1 MKKTFRIGLDIGS
14 TTLKAVVIDDEN
26 KPLFTYYER
35 HNADVE
41 GRMAECFGQLREVV
55 GDAECRICLT
65 GSVAMGVAERYGYDF
80 VQEVVAAAEYV
91 KHCHPEVAT
100 LIDIGGEDAKI
111 VLFKQGRTTDLRMNG
126 NCAGGTG
133 AFIDQMAVLL
143 GVEVTEL
150 DTLAREATQTYPIAS
165 RCGVFSKTDIQNLIA
180 RNASRHDIAASIFRA
195 VTVQTISTLAH
206 GCELRSPMMFI
217 GGPLTF
223 IPSLRKA
230 FVDYLHLNE
239 SDIILPDE
247 GALIPA
253 WGAALRAKGETRR
266 PPQSFGQFP
275 LYGEHLRDVIS
286 DSLQRGLTPPH
297 KGGCREGGFGSSSLP
312 PIFTSPTDYEA
323 WRKEID
329 SCSLRKAEWPH
340 DCEQSLYIGIDSGS
354 TTTKIVAMTPEHEL
368 LYTYYRVNLGNPIAT
383 VVEGLKRLDDEAQA
397 RSVRLRVMGC
407 CTTGYGEDLIRAAMK
422 AEHGII
428 ETMAHYMAATYLTPD
443 VSFILDIGGQDMKAI
458 FVDKGVINRIEIN
471 EACSSGCGSFIEAF
485 AKSLGYSL
493 EHFAHEACIAQNPCD
508 LGTRCTVFMN
518 SKVKQTLREGATVAD
533 ISAGLSYSVVKNCLF
548 KVLRLTDTAILG
560 DHIVV
565 QGGTM
570 KNDSIVRAFELLTGR
585 RVMRSNTPE
594 LMGAVGC
601 AIYAAA
607 HTMGDGRWLD
617 EMLDHCTYTSR
628 QSQCH
633 GCENQCLIQRYTFAN
648 GARYV
653 SGNRCERIYT
663 NQGTA
668 TEKGLNAYEEKGRL
682 LWGTRRPTPSL
693 PVREG
698 ARASRFASPP
708 SQGGFRRVFG
718 SLKIGL
724 PRCLN
729 LFEEYPFWH
738 TLLTQCGF
746 EVVLSSES
754 DYGRYEKTVHQ
765 VMSDNIC
772 FPAKLAHAHVQELID
787 SGVDRVFM
795 PFVVYERSRGEQ
807 NSYNCPVVT
816 GYSQVIKSVQTT
828 DIPIDS
834 PSFTFKDEK
843 ALYRQCRTYLMGLG
857 VEEKRIK
864 RAFVEALMALD
875 TYEHEVVAMN
885 RRIYEDAIRRGR
897 PVILLAG
904 RPYHSDPLI
913 QHRLSDV
920 AASLGANV
928 ITEDIAR
935 DLDVPM
941 GETHI
946 LAQWSFPNRI
956 VRAAKWA
963 VEQPVNVLFMQIT
976 SFGCGPDA
984 FFLDEIGR
992 FLSRHGKALTLIKVD
1007 DVNNV
1012 GSLKLRI
1019 RSALQ
1024 SSHQYPLRPSGSLA
1038 GPPSH
1043 RALCSPRSARL
1054 GIQPTL
1060 QGPRYAPLKRDS
1072 TLIAENDVMNELT
1085 KENCP
1090 NVRPFITT
1098 KRFDHPDRRRK
1109 VLIPFF
1115 TPFLSPLLPS
1125 LFGLAG
1131 YDVEVLPV
1139 SDSVSDEWGIKYANN
1154 EVCYPATLVIG
1165 DIVKAF
1171 KENGHSPSETAVAM
1185 AQTGGQCRAS
1195 NYVPLIKSTLVQMG
1209 LSEVPVISFDLSG
1222 ALKNDQPGFTIPWAK
1237 VIRVAVATVLCSDAI
1252 AKMYY
1257 STVVRETTQGE
1268 AARLRDYYLH
1278 LFNEAIAQNRPDHLY
1293 ELTGKAAHDFN
1304 AVCTTKECHAVGIV
1318 GEILLKFHPYAQRG
1332 VTDWL
1337 VGRGFEVLPPLMT
1350 DFFLESFVNRKARRE
1365 AQFAK
1370 AGVGDLLRQ
1379 WAYGY
1384 IKQQM
1389 ARVDTLCA
1397 PFRYYR
1403 PFHDIFAMADEAA
1416 HVINLNTQFGEG
1428 WLLPAEVIAAV
1439 RSGATHVVSLQPF
1452 GCIANHIVCRGV
1464 ENKLK
1469 RYLPQLNL
1477 LSLDFDNSV
1486 SEVNVTNRLLL
1497 FVEDLEKK

>member
-26 KPLFTYYER
+26 KPVFTYYER

-180 RNASRHDIAASIFRA
+180 RNTLRHDIAASIFRA

-253 WGAALRAKGETRR
+253 WGAALRAKGETHPN
-266 PPQSFGQFP
+266 PPC
-275 LYGEHLRDVIS
+275 
-286 DSLQRGLTPPH
+286 
-297 KGGCREGGFGSSSLP
+297 KGGDSVIAGFQVLPHREDLGGSSLP

-368 LYTYYRVNLGNPIAT
+368 LYTYYRVNRGNPIAT

-458 FVDKGVINRIEIN
+458 FVNKGVINRIEIN

-708 SQGGFRRVFG
+708 SLGGFRRVFG

-754 DYGRYEKTVHQ
+754 DYGRYEKAVHQ

-935 DLDVPM
+935 
-941 GETHI
+941 
-946 LAQWSFPNRI
+946 
-956 VRAAKWA
+956 
-963 VEQPVNVLFMQIT
+963 
-976 SFGCGPDA
+976 
-984 FFLDEIGR
+984 EIGR
-992 FLSRHGKALTLIKVD
+992 AS
-1007 DVNNV
+1007 
-1012 GSLKLRI
+1012 
-1019 RSALQ
+1019 
-1024 SSHQYPLRPSGSLA
+1024 
-1038 GPPSH
+1038 
-1043 RALCSPRSARL
+1043 
-1054 GIQPTL
+1054 
-1060 QGPRYAPLKRDS
+1060 
-1072 TLIAENDVMNELT
+1072 
-1085 KENCP
+1085 
-1090 NVRPFITT
+1090 
-1098 KRFDHPDRRRK
+1098 
-1109 VLIPFF
+1109 
-1115 TPFLSPLLPS
+1115 
-1125 LFGLAG
+1125 
-1131 YDVEVLPV
+1131 
-1139 SDSVSDEWGIKYANN
+1139 
-1154 EVCYPATLVIG
+1154 
-1165 DIVKAF
+1165 
-1171 KENGHSPSETAVAM
+1171 
-1185 AQTGGQCRAS
+1185 CR
-1195 NYVPLIKSTLVQMG
+1195 
-1209 LSEVPVISFDLSG
+1209 E
-1222 ALKNDQPGFTIPWAK
+1222 
-1237 VIRVAVATVLCSDAI
+1237 RV
-1252 AKMYY
+1252 
-1257 STVVRETTQGE
+1257 
-1268 AARLRDYYLH
+1268 
-1278 LFNEAIAQNRPDHLY
+1278 
-1293 ELTGKAAHDFN
+1293 
-1304 AVCTTKECHAVGIV
+1304 
-1318 GEILLKFHPYAQRG
+1318 
-1332 VTDWL
+1332 
-1337 VGRGFEVLPPLMT
+1337 
-1350 DFFLESFVNRKARRE
+1350 
-1365 AQFAK
+1365 
-1370 AGVGDLLRQ
+1370 
-1379 WAYGY
+1379 
-1384 IKQQM
+1384 
-1389 ARVDTLCA
+1389 
-1397 PFRYYR
+1397 
-1403 PFHDIFAMADEAA
+1403 
-1416 HVINLNTQFGEG
+1416 
-1428 WLLPAEVIAAV
+1428 
-1439 RSGATHVVSLQPF
+1439 
-1452 GCIANHIVCRGV
+1452 
-1464 ENKLK
+1464 
-1469 RYLPQLNL
+1469 
-1477 LSLDFDNSV
+1477 
-1486 SEVNVTNRLLL
+1486 
-1497 FVEDLEKK
+1497 

>member
-14 TTLKAVVIDDEN
+14 TTLKAVVIDDEG

-266 PPQSFGQFP
+266 PPQSFGQLP

-297 KGGCREGGFGSSSLP
+297 KGGGREGVFGSSSLP

-323 WRKEID
+323 WCKEID

-340 DCEQSLYIGIDSGS
+340 DCEQPIYIGIDSGS

-368 LYTYYRVNLGNPIAT
+368 LYTYYRVNRGNPIAT
-383 VVEGLKRLDDEAQA
+383 VVEGLKRLDGEAQA

-407 CTTGYGEDLIRAAMK
+407 CTTGYGEDLVRAAMK

-458 FVDKGVINRIEIN
+458 FVNKGVINRIEIN

-493 EHFAHEACIAQNPCD
+493 EHFAHEACIAQTPCD

-607 HTMGDGRWLD
+607 HTTGDGRWLD
-617 EMLDHCTYTSR
+617 EMLGHCTYTSR

-663 NQGTA
+663 NQGTT

-682 LWGTRRPTPSL
+682 LFGESGMRNEKVGVDCQFSI
-693 PVREG
+693 VN
-698 ARASRFASPP
+698 
-708 SQGGFRRVFG
+708 SQ
-718 SLKIGL
+718 LKIGL

-729 LFEEYPFWH
+729 FFEEYPFWH

-828 DIPIDS
+828 DTPIDS

-843 ALYRQCRTYLMGLG
+843 ALYRQCRRYLLGLG
-857 VEEKRIK
+857 VDETLIRS
-864 RAFVEALMALD
+864 AFAEAVKAQDDYEHSLVEVNRQIYAEAL
-875 TYEHEVVAMN
+875 EK
-885 RRIYEDAIRRGR
+885 GR

-904 RPYHSDPLI
+904 RPYHTDPLI
-913 QHRLSDV
+913 QHQLSDV
-920 AASLGANV
+920 AASLGAYV

-935 DLDVPM
+935 ELDVPM

-963 VEQPVNVLFMQIT
+963 VEQPVNILFMQIT

-984 FFLDEIGR
+984 FFLDEIAT
-992 FLSRHGKALTLIKVD
+992 FLARHGKALTLIKVD

-1024 SSHQYPLRPSGSLA
+1024 SREKV
-1038 GPPSH
+1038 
-1043 RALCSPRSARL
+1043 
-1054 GIQPTL
+1054 
-1060 QGPRYAPLKRDS
+1060 APLQDKPVKVAAPFTTSRRF
-1072 TLIAENDVMNELT
+1072 T
-1085 KENCP
+1085 KDE
-1090 NVRPFITT
+1090 R
-1098 KRFDHPDRRRK
+1098 HRK
-1109 VLIPFF
+1109 VLAPFF
-1115 TPFLSPLLPS
+1115 TPFISPLLPK

-1131 YDVEVLPV
+1131 YDVDILPV
-1139 SDSVSDEWGIKYANN
+1139 SDKVSDEWGLKYANN

-1171 KENGHSPSETAVAM
+1171 KEHRYDPNTTAVAM
-1185 AQTGGQCRAS
+1185 SQTGGQCRAS
-1195 NYVPLIKSTLVQMG
+1195 NYVPMIKSALVQMG
-1209 LSEVPVISFDLSG
+1209 LEEVPVVSFAMTDSIY
-1222 ALKNDQPGFTIPWAK
+1222 NDQPGFTIPWVK
-1237 VIRVAVATVLCSDAI
+1237 VIRVAIAAVLCSDAI

-1257 STVVRETTQGE
+1257 AAVVRETRRGE
-1268 AARLRDYYLH
+1268 SARLRDHYIDL
-1278 LFNEAIAQNRPDHLY
+1278 L
-1293 ELTGKAAHDFN
+1293 GKAVERNNPDRLYATLSDAARDFDSIC
-1304 AVCTTKECHAVGIV
+1304 ATKHCPKVGIV

-1337 VGRGFEVLPPLMT
+1337 VGRGIEVLPPLMT
-1350 DFFLESFVNRKARRE
+1350 EFFLETFVNKEARRE
-1365 AQFAK
+1365 ALI
-1370 AGVGDLLRQ
+1370 DTSTITPTLYR
-1379 WAYGY
+1379 WAYSY
-1384 IKQQM
+1384 IRRQM
-1389 ARVDTLCA
+1389 RRADRLCA
-1397 PFRYYR
+1397 SFRYYQ
-1403 PFHDIFAMADEAA
+1403 PFHDIFDIAREAS
-1416 HVINLNTQFGEG
+1416 HVINLNAQFGEG
-1428 WLLPAEVIAAV
+1428 WLLPAEVISAV

-1452 GCIANHIVCRGV
+1452 GCIANHIVCRGI

-1469 RYLPQLNL
+1469 RYLPELNL
-1477 LSLDFDNSV
+1477 LSLDFDSNV
-1486 SEVNVTNRLLL
+1486 SEVNVVNRLLL
-1497 FVEDLEKK
+1497 FIEDLEKS

>member
-1 MKKTFRIGLDIGS
+1 MSTFASLTWGGMGFPVSSFVMYTTMKKTFRIGLDIGS
-14 TTLKAVVIDDEN
+14 TTLKAVVIDDEG

-150 DTLAREATQTYPIAS
+150 DALAREATQTYPIAS

-253 WGAALRAKGETRR
+253 WGAALRAKGE
-266 PPQSFGQFP
+266 
-275 LYGEHLRDVIS
+275 HLRDVIS

-297 KGGCREGGFGSSSLP
+297 KGGGREGVFGSSSLP

-493 EHFAHEACIAQNPCD
+493 EHFAHEACIAQYPCD

-548 KVLRLTDTAILG
+548 KVLRLTDTSVLG
-560 DHIVV
+560 NHIVV

-570 KNDSIVRAFELLTGR
+570 KNDSIVRAFELLTGQ

-607 HTMGDGRWLD
+607 HTTGDGRWLD
-617 EMLDHCTYTSR
+617 EMLSHCTYTSR

-663 NQGTA
+663 NQGAT
-668 TEKGLNAYEEKGRL
+668 TEKGLNAYEEKGKL
-682 LWGTRRPTPSL
+682 QFGEL
-693 PVREG
+693 VD
-698 ARASRFASPP
+698 
-708 SQGGFRRVFG
+708 SQLSTFN
-718 SLKIGL
+718 SQLKIGV

-772 FPAKLAHAHVQELID
+772 FPAKLAHAHVLELID

-875 TYEHEVVAMN
+875 TYEHEVVTMN

-1024 SSHQYPLRPSGSLA
+1024 SSYQYPLRPSGS
-1038 GPPSH
+1038 S
-1043 RALCSPRSARL
+1043 
-1054 GIQPTL
+1054 
-1060 QGPRYAPLKRDS
+1060 LKRDNA
-1072 TLIAENDVMNELT
+1072 LITDMSSPLGGSEGGH
-1085 KENCP
+1085 
-1090 NVRPFITT
+1090 PFITT
-1098 KRFDHPDRRRK
+1098 RRFDHPDRQRK

-1131 YDVEVLPV
+1131 YDVEVLPL
-1139 SDSVSDEWGIKYANN
+1139 SDSVSDEWGIQYANN

-1185 AQTGGQCRAS
+1185 TQTGGQCRAS
-1195 NYVPLIKSTLVQMG
+1195 NYVSLIKSTLVQMG

-1268 AARLRDYYLH
+1268 AARLRDHYLH
-1278 LFNEAIAQNRPDHLY
+1278 LLGEAVRHNRPDRLY
-1293 ELTGKAAHDFN
+1293 DLTARAARDFN
-1304 AVCTTKECHAVGIV
+1304 AVCATKECPKVGIV

-1337 VGRGFEVLPPLMT
+1337 VGRGIEVLHPLMT
-1350 DFFLESFVNRKARRE
+1350 DFFLESFVNRKARLE
-1365 AQFAK
+1365 AQFAR
-1370 AGVGDLLRQ
+1370 AGVGDLLRH

-1384 IKQQM
+1384 IRQQM
-1389 ARVDTLCA
+1389 KRVDTLCA
-1397 PFRYYR
+1397 PFRYYL

-1416 HVINLNTQFGEG
+1416 QVINLNTQFGEG

-1486 SEVNVTNRLLL
+1486 SEVNVVNRLLL
-1497 FVEDLEKK
+1497 FVEELEKK

>member
-14 TTLKAVVIDDEN
+14 TTLKAVVIDDEG

-150 DTLAREATQTYPIAS
+150 DALAREATQTYPIAS
-165 RCGVFSKTDIQNLIA
+165 RCGVFSKTDMQNLIA

-253 WGAALRAKGETRR
+253 WGAALRAKEQLTIHNSQFTIRNSAAQR
-266 PPQSFGQFP
+266 EQSQACLNYAKP
-275 LYGEHLRDVIS
+275 ARNLNAEHYNSQLTIHNS
-286 DSLQRGLTPPH
+286 QLSTSLQ
-297 KGGCREGGFGSSSLP
+297 
-312 PIFTSPTDYEA
+312 PIFTSKADYDA
-323 WRKEID
+323 WRTKAD
-329 SCSLRKAEWPH
+329 SSAMRAAAWKH
-340 DCEQSLYIGIDSGS
+340 DDEQTIYIGIDSGS

-458 FVDKGVINRIEIN
+458 FVDQGIINRIEIN
-471 EACSSGCGSFIEAF
+471 EACSSGCGSFIAAF
-485 AKSLGYSL
+485 AQSLGYTL
-493 EHFAHEACIAQNPCD
+493 EHFAHEACIAEHPCD

-518 SKVKQTLREGATVAD
+518 SKVKQKLREGATVAD

-548 KVLRLTDTAILG
+548 KVLRLTDTAVLG

-570 KNDSIVRAFELLTGR
+570 KNDSVVRAFELLTGKS
-585 RVMRSNTPE
+585 VLRSNTPE

-601 AIYAAA
+601 ALYAIA
-607 HTMGDGRWLD
+607 HASGTTIWLD
-617 EMLDHCTYTSR
+617 ELLDTCTYTTR
-628 QSQCH
+628 QAQCH

-663 NQGTA
+663 NGATA
-668 TEKGLNAYEEKGRL
+668 VENGRNAYEEKRKCLFGEL
-682 LWGTRRPTPSL
+682 
-693 PVREG
+693 G
-698 ARASRFASPP
+698 ARSDELGVN
-708 SQGGFRRVFG
+708 SQL
-718 SLKIGL
+718 STHNSQLKIGL

-729 LFEEYPFWH
+729 IFEEYPFWNALF
-738 TLLTQCGF
+738 TACGM
-746 EVVLSSES
+746 EVVLSSPS
-754 DYGRYEKTVHQ
+754 DYGRYERVARQ
-765 VMSDNIC
+765 IMSDNIC
-772 FPAKLAHAHVQELID
+772 FPAKLAHAHVQELVD
-787 SGVDRVFM
+787 RRVDRVFM
-795 PFVVYERSRGEQ
+795 PFVVYERAQGEQ

-828 DIPIDS
+828 DVPIDAPVFS
-834 PSFTFKDEK
+834 FKDEK
-843 ALYRQCRTYLMGLG
+843 TLYRQCRRYLLGLG
-857 VEEKRIK
+857 VDENCIRSAFAEAIK
-864 RAFVEALMALD
+864 AQED
-875 TYEHEVVAMN
+875 YEHEVVEMN
-885 RRIYEDAIRRGR
+885 RRIYAEALELGR

-904 RPYHSDPLI
+904 RPYHTDPLI
-913 QHRLSDV
+913 QHQLSDV
-920 AASLGANV
+920 AASLGAYV

-935 DLDVPM
+935 ELDVPM

-963 VEQPVNVLFMQIT
+963 VEQPVDILFMQIT

-984 FFLDEIGR
+984 FFLDEIAT
-992 FLSRHGKALTLIKVD
+992 FLARHGKALTLIKVD

-1024 SSHQYPLRPSGSLA
+1024 SREQV
-1038 GPPSH
+1038 
-1043 RALCSPRSARL
+1043 
-1054 GIQPTL
+1054 
-1060 QGPRYAPLKRDS
+1060 APLQDKPVKVAAPFTTSRRF
-1072 TLIAENDVMNELT
+1072 T
-1085 KENCP
+1085 KDE
-1090 NVRPFITT
+1090 R
-1098 KRFDHPDRRRK
+1098 HRK
-1109 VLIPFF
+1109 VLAPFF
-1115 TPFLSPLLPS
+1115 TPFISPLLPK

-1131 YDVEVLPV
+1131 YDVEILPV
-1139 SDSVSDEWGIKYANN
+1139 SDKVSDEWGLKYANN

-1171 KENGHSPSETAVAM
+1171 KEHRYDPKNTAVAM

-1195 NYVPLIKSTLVQMG
+1195 NYVPMIKSALVQMG
-1209 LSEVPVISFDLSG
+1209 LEEVPVISFAMTDSIQ
-1222 ALKNDQPGFTIPWAK
+1222 NDQPGFTIPWAK
-1237 VIRVAVATVLCSDAI
+1237 VIRVAIAAVLCSDAI

-1257 STVVRETTQGE
+1257 AAVVRETRQGE
-1268 AARLRDYYLH
+1268 AARLRDHY
-1278 LFNEAIAQNRPDHLY
+1278 I
-1293 ELTGKAAHDFN
+1293 ELLGKAVERNNPDRLYATLGEAARDFD
-1304 AVCTTKECHAVGIV
+1304 AICQDKHCPKVGVV

-1337 VGRGFEVLPPLMT
+1337 VERGIEVLPPLMT
-1350 DFFLESFVNRKARRE
+1350 EFFLETFVNKEARRE
-1365 AQFAK
+1365 ALIDTSTVSPILYK
-1370 AGVGDLLRQ
+1370 
-1379 WAYGY
+1379 WAYSY
-1384 IKQQM
+1384 LRRQM
-1389 ARVDTLCA
+1389 RRADKLCA
-1397 PFRYYR
+1397 PFRYYH
-1403 PFHDIFAMADEAA
+1403 PFHDIFDIAREAS

-1428 WLLPAEVIAAV
+1428 WLLPAEVIGAV

-1469 RYLPQLNL
+1469 RYLPELNL
-1477 LSLDFDNSV
+1477 LSLDFDSNV
-1486 SEVNVTNRLLL
+1486 SEVNVVNRLLL
-1497 FVEDLEKK
+1497 FVEDLE